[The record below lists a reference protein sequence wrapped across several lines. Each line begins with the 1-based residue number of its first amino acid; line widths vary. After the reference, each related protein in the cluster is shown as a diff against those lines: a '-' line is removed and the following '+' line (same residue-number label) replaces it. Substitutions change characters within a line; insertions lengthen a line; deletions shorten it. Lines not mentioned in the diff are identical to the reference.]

1 MSGQEPRKALTIA
14 GSDSGGGAGI
24 EADLKTFTA
33 LQVYGLAAVTSVTA
47 QNTLGVTGMHDIPAA
62 FVAKQIDVVLDDIG
76 ADAVKSGML
85 SSVEIVDAVA
95 GCIEAHGITQYVLDP
110 VMVSETG
117 HPLLDANAMERVIA
131 RLFPL
136 SLVVTPNL
144 SEVEAILGRPIDDED
159 AMRAAAAEMHALGPR
174 YVLIKGGHLSGPE
187 AIDILYDGTTWV
199 RHAVPRIDTRNTHGT
214 GCTYS
219 AAIAAHLARGV
230 EVPEAVTLAKAYVTG
245 ALQSGFD
252 LGGGAGSL
260 NHFWSM

>member
-1 MSGQEPRKALTIA
+1 
-14 GSDSGGGAGI
+14 
-24 EADLKTFTA
+24 
-33 LQVYGLAAVTSVTA
+33 
-47 QNTLGVTGMHDIPAA
+47 
-62 FVAKQIDVVLDDIG
+62 
-76 ADAVKSGML
+76 
-85 SSVEIVDAVA
+85 
-95 GCIEAHGITQYVLDP
+95 
-110 VMVSETG
+110 
-117 HPLLDANAMERVIA
+117 MERVVA

-136 SLVVTPNL
+136 SLMVTPNL
-144 SEVEAILGRPIDDED
+144 AEAEAILGHPIDDED
-159 AMRAAAAEMHALGPR
+159 AMRAAAEEIHALGPR
-174 YVLIKGGHLSGPE
+174 CVLIKGGHLSGPE

-230 EVPEAVTLAKAYVTG
+230 EVPEAVALAKAYVTG

>member
-47 QNTLGVTGMHDIPAA
+47 QNTLGVTGVHDIPAA

-85 SSVEIVDAVA
+85 SSIEIVDAVA
-95 GCIEAHGITQYVLDP
+95 DCIEAHGITQYVLDP

-117 HPLLDANAMERVIA
+117 HPLLDANAMERVIV

-136 SLVVTPNL
+136 SLMVTPNL
-144 SEVEAILGRPIDDED
+144 AEAEAILGRPVADED
-159 AMRAAAAEMHALGPR
+159 AMRAAAEEIHALGPR

-187 AIDILYDGTTWV
+187 AVDILYDGTTWV
-199 RHAVPRIDTRNTHGT
+199 RHAVPRIDTKNTHGT

-230 EVPEAVTLAKAYVTG
+230 AVPEAVAQAKAYVTG

-252 LGGGAGSL
+252 LGGGAGPL